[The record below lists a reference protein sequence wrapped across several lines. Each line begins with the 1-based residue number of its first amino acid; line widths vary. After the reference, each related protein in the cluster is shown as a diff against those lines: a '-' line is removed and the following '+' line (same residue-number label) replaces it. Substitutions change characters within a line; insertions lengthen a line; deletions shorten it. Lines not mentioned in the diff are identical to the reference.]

1 MKDNKEFIDGVYKKY
16 EEYQDGKK
24 FKKVTPIKKS
34 SSRNITK
41 ILSIAAMAAIVVVG
55 ASVGNNIRQNEIKNR
70 LSKTVA
76 SNELSLKKVG
86 NFENLAKI
94 AKETAENNKKR
105 STIYDVIDIAI
116 EDTSATADFSAK
128 SSSSDFT
135 DAQSI
140 TAQSQ
145 TSGKSTNSDYSKTNI
160 QVENVDEADVV
171 KTDGKY
177 IYYIANG
184 KVVILDIEKQ
194 EELNKIAEITYKTNE
209 FNPLEL
215 YINDN
220 KLIVIGNESKYSYNS
235 STVKETTDYIYK
247 KGKYT
252 QKTIAIVYNL
262 DDIKEPKEVR
272 KVGIEGTYV
281 SSRMIGNSIYLVGNK
296 SIYSNNL
303 IDDKIKDLDEREFKP
318 SYIDTNLST
327 TEKYIDFDDIY
338 YFENIETLNYLSL
351 AGFNI
356 NAEDEV
362 DVETFLGAGED
373 VYASTNNMY
382 IAKSKTVYDIDNRK
396 YLGEDTKILKF
407 NLDNGKIT
415 FKAEV
420 NIEGKI
426 NNQFSMDENE
436 KGEFRVA
443 TTIGDV
449 DYHIKKS
456 KSTNS
461 LFILDEN
468 LNEIGRLDGIAPGEK
483 IYSVRYAGDKAY
495 MVTFYE
501 MDPLFVIDLS
511 NSKKPKILGELKI
524 PGYSS
529 YLHPYD
535 ETHLI
540 GFGYDTKANSMGDGV
555 VRDGLKMSMF
565 DITDLENPKEMFIVK
580 IGDNRTS
587 SELTSNHK
595 ALLFSKEKNFIA
607 FPISGYSNGK
617 YESKAQV
624 YDIDLEKGFTL
635 RGDIEHDGTNYRNQI
650 KRIIYSK
657 DVFYTLSQ
665 KLIKATDM
673 NSLKEITKIEI

>member
-24 FKKVTPIKKS
+24 FKKVTTINKSPKK
-34 SSRNITK
+34 NITK
-41 ILSIAAMAAIVVVG
+41 ILSIAAMAAIVITGVN
-55 ASVGNNIRQNEIKNR
+55 VGNNIREQQLKNK
-70 LSKTVA
+70 LSKTTTYD
-76 SNELSLKKVG
+76 ELSLKKVE
-86 NFENLAKI
+86 NFENLVEI
-94 AKETAENNKKR
+94 AKENAKNNEKNTR
-105 STIYDVIDIAI
+105 IYDVIDGIV
-116 EDTSATADFSAK
+116 EDATADFTSK
-128 SSSSDFT
+128 SST
-135 DAQSI
+135 AIQSE
-140 TAQSQ
+140 TY
-145 TSGKSTNSDYSKTNI
+145 GKSTNSDYSKTNI

-177 IYYIANG
+177 IYYIANN
-184 KVVILDIEKQ
+184 KVVIIDINKP
-194 EELNKIAEITYKTNE
+194 EELNKISEITYKSNE
-209 FNPLEL
+209 FVPSEL

-220 KLIVIGNESKYSYNS
+220 KLIVIGNESKYFYKDGN
-235 STVKETTDYIYK
+235 VVEETLNYIYK
-247 KGKYT
+247 KRTYKQSTVALVYDLSNINNPKEIRNVAIEGKY
-252 QKTIAIVYNL
+252 I
-262 DDIKEPKEVR
+262 
-272 KVGIEGTYV
+272 
-281 SSRMIGNSIYLVGNK
+281 SSRMIGNSIYFVANK
-296 SIYSNNL
+296 SMYSNSL
-303 IDDKIKDLDEREFKP
+303 IRDDIKDLDEENFKP
-318 SYIDTNLST
+318 SYTDTAVST
-327 TEKYIDFDDIY
+327 KQKNIDFNDIY
-338 YFENIETLNYLSL
+338 YFENPETLNYLSIG
-351 AGFNI
+351 GFNI
-356 NAEDEV
+356 DSNDEV
-362 DVETFLGAGED
+362 DIETFLGAGED
-373 VYASTNNMY
+373 IYSSTKNMY
-382 IAKSKTVYDIDNRK
+382 ITKTKSVYDVDSRK
-396 YLGEDTKILKF
+396 YLGDDTKILKF
-407 NLDNGKIT
+407 NLDDGKIK

-449 DYHIKKS
+449 DYNIAKS

-461 LFILDEN
+461 LFVLDEN

-483 IYSVRYAGDKAY
+483 IYSVRYSGDKAY

-511 NSKKPKILGELKI
+511 DSRNPKILGELKI

-540 GFGYDTKANSMGDGV
+540 GFGYDTKSNYDNSGV

-565 DITDLENPKEMFIVK
+565 DISDLENPKEMFTIK

-607 FPISGYSNGK
+607 FPVSGYSNGK

-635 RGDIEHDGTNYRNQI
+635 KGEIEHDGTNYVKQI
-650 KRIIYSK
+650 KRIIYSN
-657 DVFYTLSQ
+657 DVYYTLSQ
-665 KLIKATDM
+665 KLVKATDM
-673 NSLKEITKIEI
+673 NTLEEITKLEI

>member
-24 FKKVTPIKKS
+24 FKKVTTINKS
-34 SSRNITK
+34 PNKNITK
-41 ILSIAAMAAIVVVG
+41 ILSIAAMAAIVITGVN
-55 ASVGNNIRQNEIKNR
+55 VGNNIREQQLKNK
-70 LSKTVA
+70 LSKTTTYD
-76 SNELSLKKVG
+76 ELSLKKVE
-86 NFENLAKI
+86 NFENLVEI
-94 AKETAENNKKR
+94 AKENAKNNEKNTR
-105 STIYDVIDIAI
+105 IYDVIDGVV
-116 EDTSATADFSAK
+116 EDATADFTSK
-128 SSSSDFT
+128 SST
-135 DAQSI
+135 AVQSE
-140 TAQSQ
+140 TN
-145 TSGKSTNSDYSKTNI
+145 GKSTNSDYSKTNI

-177 IYYIANG
+177 IYYIANN
-184 KVVILDIEKQ
+184 KVVIIDINKP
-194 EELNKIAEITYKTNE
+194 EELNEISEITYKNNE
-209 FNPLEL
+209 FVPSEL

-220 KLIVIGNESKYSYNS
+220 KLIVIGNESKYFYKDGN
-235 STVKETTDYIYK
+235 VVEETLNYIYK
-247 KGKYT
+247 KRTYKQST
-252 QKTIAIVYNL
+252 VAIVYDLSN
-262 DDIKEPKEVR
+262 INNPKETRRVS
-272 KVGIEGTYV
+272 IEGRYI
-281 SSRMIGNSIYLVGNK
+281 SSRMIGNSIYFVANK
-296 SIYSNNL
+296 SMYSNNL
-303 IDDKIKDLDEREFKP
+303 LRDNIKDLDEVDFKP
-318 SYIDTNLST
+318 SYTDTAVST
-327 TEKYIDFDDIY
+327 KQKYIDFDDIY
-338 YFENIETLNYLSL
+338 YFENPETLNYLSL
-351 AGFNI
+351 GGFNI
-356 NAEDEV
+356 DSNDEV
-362 DVETFLGAGED
+362 DIETFLGAGED
-373 VYASTNNMY
+373 IYSSTKNMY
-382 IAKSKTVYDIDNRK
+382 ITKTKTVYDIDSRK
-396 YLGEDTKILKF
+396 YLGDDTKILKF
-407 NLDNGKIT
+407 NLDDGKIK

-449 DYHIKKS
+449 DYNIEKS

-461 LFILDEN
+461 LFVLDEN

-511 NSKKPKILGELKI
+511 DSKNPKILGELKI

-540 GFGYDTKANSMGDGV
+540 GFGYDTKSNYNNSGV

-565 DITDLENPKEMFIVK
+565 DISDLENPKEMFTIK

-595 ALLFSKEKNFIA
+595 ALLFSREKNFIA
-607 FPISGYSNGK
+607 FPVSGYSNGK

-635 RGDIEHDGTNYRNQI
+635 KGEIEHDGTNYGKQI
-650 KRIIYSK
+650 KRIIYSN
-657 DVFYTLSQ
+657 DVYYTLSQ
-665 KLIKATDM
+665 KLVKATDM
-673 NSLKEITKIEI
+673 NTLKEITKLEI